1 MVQPPRDPDDDGR
14 PPRST
19 RSGRDATARTDGG
32 PASDRPEEDRPPTA
46 TNHARAVADALAGYD
61 WLVEVGIGRRTAVA
75 RALAERDASV
85 TAVDRRAVE
94 TPDGVRFVRDDVT
107 DPDLATY
114 EGADALYALNLPPE
128 LQVPVADI
136 ARRAGADLAFTTLG
150 GDPATVPTRPAT
162 VAGGTLHW
170 LRRTDGA

>member
-32 PASDRPEEDRPPTA
+32 PAGDRPEEDRPPTA
-46 TNHARAVADALAGYD
+46 MNHARAV
-61 WLVEVGIGRRTAVA
+61 
-75 RALAERDASV
+75 
-85 TAVDRRAVE
+85 
-94 TPDGVRFVRDDVT
+94 
-107 DPDLATY
+107 
-114 EGADALYALNLPPE
+114 ADALYALNLPPE

-136 ARRAGADLAFTTLG
+136 ARRVGADLAFTTLG

-162 VAGGTLHW
+162 VPGGTLHW